1 MNLEFY
7 SAKKLKREI
16 LRIVDRYPEM
26 AEYKVFFFGSRV
38 AGNNFPRSDI
48 DIGIEGAK
56 EVPIEIKFKIEEDI
70 ERLPT
75 LYRFEFVDFK
85 KVSNDFKKEALKF
98 VEYIR

>member
-7 SAKKLKREI
+7 SEKRLKGEI
-16 LRIVDRYPEM
+16 LEIIGKYLNLDD
-26 AEYKVFFFGSRV
+26 YKIFFFGSRV
-38 AGNNFPRSDI
+38 SGDNFLRSDI

-56 EVPIEIKFKIEEDI
+56 ELPIEVKFKIEEDI

-85 KVSNDFKKEALKF
+85 RVSNDFKKEALKF

>member
-7 SAKKLKREI
+7 SEKRLKGEI
-16 LRIVDRYPEM
+16 LEIIGKYLSLDD
-26 AEYKVFFFGSRV
+26 YKVFFFGSRV
-38 AGNNFPRSDI
+38 SGDNFLRSDI

-56 EVPIEIKFKIEEDI
+56 ELPIDVKFKIEEDI

-85 KVSNDFKKEALKF
+85 RVSNDFKKEALKF